1 MTKWIVG
8 GYLRLS
14 NDDNLLEES
23 NSIVNQRDILNQFL
37 KNQSD
42 MKLYKFYVDDGY
54 TGTDFNRPGFQELM
68 ADIKDAKI
76 NSVIV
81 KDLSRIG
88 RNYIEVGNFV
98 EEIVPLYK
106 LRFISIN
113 DNVDSVL
120 NPQSLTSL

>member
-54 TGTDFNRPGFQELM
+54 TGTDFNRHGF
-68 ADIKDAKI
+68 
-76 NSVIV
+76 
-81 KDLSRIG
+81 
-88 RNYIEVGNFV
+88 
-98 EEIVPLYK
+98 
-106 LRFISIN
+106 
-113 DNVDSVL
+113 
-120 NPQSLTSL
+120 

>member
-42 MKLYKFYVDDGY
+42 MK
-54 TGTDFNRPGFQELM
+54 
-68 ADIKDAKI
+68 
-76 NSVIV
+76 
-81 KDLSRIG
+81 
-88 RNYIEVGNFV
+88 
-98 EEIVPLYK
+98 
-106 LRFISIN
+106 
-113 DNVDSVL
+113 
-120 NPQSLTSL
+120 